1 MYELNVHKCAKFRT
15 FENKADTR
23 RALVFLKL
31 LDNSCPREEALKFC
45 KKRICRFDT
54 TKKLEG
60 PPKFR
65 LIRNATTSRGW
76 IFPEEI
82 KYDLGKNYERPKT
95 EEDKAFQK
103 FFQSNKLKI
112 VQEQQHQV
120 EVVNQFMKEID
131 GQLNMK
137 YNNLKE
143 LKNKVQ
149 DVRIK
154 QEQYRN
160 TPVNYLK
167 FKGQRFIQLY
177 EVFKKHYDNDLLGFE
192 KQFPVTVQEKTKRN
206 EDFFVRANKKLET
219 DNLQKK
225 FIKLQNEGEIIAK
238 LTQSEGNKDQG
249 ISIKSFQHIND
260 VKNLAME
267 FNKTQYVF
275 DDDKIKK
282 KKRNSLHLLRLNNKY
297 RKNNNPKDIKI
308 GDFEEKLETIV
319 TNRIDSITRSGNATN
334 VNYDQINSLKQKT
347 ETTRNKEFNKIKSH
361 FTPRSIKFNQR
372 AYTTQQST
380 RKLELRSN
388 RSYKQLQKQ
397 G

>member
-95 EEDKAFQK
+95 EEDRAFQK
-103 FFQSNKLKI
+103 FFQSNKVKI

-120 EVVNQFMKEID
+120 EVVNKFMKEID

-143 LKNKVQ
+143 LKKKVQ
-149 DVRIK
+149 DVRVK
-154 QEQYRN
+154 QEEYRN

-177 EVFKKHYDNDLLGFE
+177 DVFKKHYDNDLLGFE

-275 DDDKIKK
+275 DDEKLKK
-282 KKRNSLHLLRLNNKY
+282 MKRNSLHLLKLNNKY
-297 RKNNNPKDIKI
+297 RKNKNQKDTKI
-308 GDFEEKLETIV
+308 GDFEEKLERII

-334 VNYDQINSLKQKT
+334 VDYDQINSLKQKT
-347 ETTRNKEFNKIKSH
+347 ETARNKEFYKIKSH
-361 FTPRSIKFNQR
+361 FTPRTSKMNQR

-380 RKLELRSN
+380 RKLVLKSN
-388 RSYKQLQKQ
+388 RSHNQLQK
-397 G
+397 

>member
-54 TKKLEG
+54 TKKMEG

-95 EEDKAFQK
+95 EEDRAFQK

-112 VQEQQHQV
+112 VQEQQQQV
-120 EVVNQFMKEID
+120 EVVNKFMKEID

-137 YNNLKE
+137 YGNLKE
-143 LKNKVQ
+143 LKKKIK

-154 QEQYRN
+154 QEEYRN

-167 FKGQRFIQLY
+167 FQGQRFIQLY

-192 KQFPVTVQEKTKRN
+192 KQFPATVSEKTKRN
-206 EDFFVRANKKLET
+206 EDFFVRVNKKLET

-238 LTQSEGNKDQG
+238 MTQSEGNKDQG
-249 ISIKSFQHIND
+249 ISIKSLQHIND

-275 DDDKIKK
+275 DDERMKK
-282 KKRNSLHLLRLNNKY
+282 MKRNSLHLLKLNYKY
-297 RKNNNPKDIKI
+297 RKQNQDEIKI
-308 GDFEEKLETIV
+308 GEFEEKLERIITS
-319 TNRIDSITRSGNATN
+319 RIDSITRRGMTTN
-334 VNYDQINSLKQKT
+334 IDYEQINCLKQKT
-347 ETTRNKEFNKIKSH
+347 ETARNIEFKKIKSH
-361 FTPRSIKFNQR
+361 FNPSIIKKNER
-372 AYTTQQST
+372 TYVTQQTT
-380 RKLELRSN
+380 RKLLLKSN
-388 RSYKQLQKQ
+388 RSYNKLQK
-397 G
+397 

>member
-95 EEDKAFQK
+95 EEDRAFQK
-103 FFQSNKLKI
+103 FFQSNKVKI

-120 EVVNQFMKEID
+120 EVVNKFMKEID

-143 LKNKVQ
+143 LKKKVQ
-149 DVRIK
+149 DVRVK
-154 QEQYRN
+154 QEEYRN

-177 EVFKKHYDNDLLGFE
+177 DVFKKHYDNDLLGFE

-275 DDDKIKK
+275 DDEKLKK
-282 KKRNSLHLLRLNNKY
+282 MKRNSLHLLKLNNKY
-297 RKNNNPKDIKI
+297 RKNKNQKDTKI
-308 GDFEEKLETIV
+308 GDFEEKLERII

-334 VNYDQINSLKQKT
+334 VDYDQINSLKQKT
-347 ETTRNKEFNKIKSH
+347 ETARNKEFYKIKSR
-361 FTPRSIKFNQR
+361 FTPRSSKMNQR

-380 RKLELRSN
+380 RKLVLKSN
-388 RSYKQLQKQ
+388 RSHNQLQK
-397 G
+397 

>member
-15 FENKADTR
+15 FENKVDTR

-112 VQEQQHQV
+112 VQEQQQQV

-137 YNNLKE
+137 YSNLNE
-143 LKNKVQ
+143 LKRKIQ

-154 QEQYRN
+154 QDEYRN

-167 FKGQRFIQLY
+167 FEGQRFVQLY

-206 EDFFVRANKKLET
+206 EDFFVKANKKPET
-219 DNLQKK
+219 INLQKK

-238 LTQSEGNKDQG
+238 MTQSEGNKDQG
-249 ISIKSFQHIND
+249 ISIKSLQHIND

-275 DDDKIKK
+275 DDEKMKKI
-282 KKRNSLHLLRLNNKY
+282 KRNSLHFLRLNNRH
-297 RKNNNPKDIKI
+297 RKNNQRDIKVEE
-308 GDFEEKLETIV
+308 FEEKLERIITS
-319 TNRIDSITRSGNATN
+319 RIDSITRSGDPNN
-334 VNYDQINSLKQKT
+334 VDYDQINSLKQKT
-347 ETTRNKEFNKIKSH
+347 ETARNKEITKIRSH
-361 FTPRSIKFNQR
+361 FTPRIGKQNDR
-372 AYTTQQST
+372 VHTTQQST
-380 RKLELRSN
+380 RKFLLRST
-388 RSYKQLQKQ
+388 RSQNQLQKRD
-397 G
+397 

>member
-31 LDNSCPREEALKFC
+31 LDNSCPREDALKFC

-54 TKKLEG
+54 TRKMEG

-112 VQEQQHQV
+112 VQEQQQQV
-120 EVVNQFMKEID
+120 EVVNKFMKEID

-137 YNNLKE
+137 YGNLKE
-143 LKNKVQ
+143 LKKKIS

-154 QEQYRN
+154 QEEYRN

-167 FKGQRFIQLY
+167 FQGQRFIQLY

-192 KQFPVTVQEKTKRN
+192 KQFPVTVEEKTKRN

-238 LTQSEGNKDQG
+238 MTQSEGNKDQG
-249 ISIKSFQHIND
+249 ISIKSLQHIND

-267 FNKTQYVF
+267 FNKIQYVF
-275 DDDKIKK
+275 DDEKMKK
-282 KKRNSLHLLRLNNKY
+282 MKRNSLHYLRFNNKY
-297 RKNNNPKDIKI
+297 RKKNQDDNIQI
-308 GDFEEKLETIV
+308 GEFEDKLERII
-319 TNRIDSITRSGNATN
+319 TNRIDSITRRGMTTN
-334 VNYDQINSLKQKT
+334 IDYDQINSLKQKT
-347 ETTRNKEFNKIKSH
+347 ETARNKEFKKIKSH
-361 FTPRSIKFNQR
+361 FTPRITRNNER

-380 RKLELRSN
+380 RKVLLKSN
-388 RSYKQLQKQ
+388 RSYNKLQK
-397 G
+397 